1 MEQSIAIEP
10 DGGEVSAARI
20 IGRAKMMFVHQKQAI
35 GFTSEHPRAPGAAV
49 RTAAVAQAAS
59 TAAEASAARPAPEA
73 LPKAA
78 SFVPSIRLLGILLLA
93 ASLGLTIVRK
103 LKPAL
108 GPPLLSAALLI
119 GLCQAS
125 LGQGDADLEGPGLAA
140 FLTTLASGATLFEN
154 VRIFDGKSA
163 ALSPPSN
170 VLVRGN
176 VIERISVNP
185 IVVETNADVH
195 VIAGNGRV
203 LMPGLIDAH
212 WHAFMATTPQMVL
225 MTADPSYLLLLAA
238 RQAQATLMRGFT
250 TIRDLGGPVFG
261 LKRAIDEGVMI
272 GPRIY
277 PSGAFISQTS
287 GHGDFRFSFEVPR
300 TLGGP
305 LSHSEIE
312 GIAAIADSP
321 DEVRLRAREQLRQ
334 GASQIKL
341 MAGGGV
347 ASPYNPIESTQ
358 YTEAEIRAAVEAADS
373 WGTYVTVHAYTPRA
387 IRQAV
392 AAGVKCIEHGQLIDE
407 PTAKLLAD
415 KGIWWSLQPF
425 LNDEDASPLVNPVS
439 QRKAL
444 EVFAGTDN
452 AYKLAKKYKIKTAF
466 GTDILFDARLA
477 GRQGAILAKMVRW
490 YTPAEA
496 LKMATADNGELMAL
510 SGFINPYPGKLGVV
524 EEGGLADLLLVDG
537 NPLEN
542 IQLVADPDKNF
553 LIIMKDGVI
562 YKNTLPR

>member
-1 MEQSIAIEP
+1 MNRKRNWAP
-10 DGGEVSAARI
+10 
-20 IGRAKMMFVHQKQAI
+20 IGAVL
-35 GFTSEHPRAPGAAV
+35 TVGAV
-49 RTAAVAQAAS
+49 CLVF
-59 TAAEASAARPAPEA
+59 A
-73 LPKAA
+73 L
-78 SFVPSIRLLGILLLA
+78 S
-93 ASLGLTIVRK
+93 IVRK
-103 LKPAL
+103 LKPVL
-108 GPPLLSAALLI
+108 CPLLVLAALSG

-125 LGQGDADLEGPGLAA
+125 LGQGDADLEAPGLAPFPTPSA
-140 FLTTLASGATLFEN
+140 GGAATLFQN

-163 ALSPPSN
+163 ALSAPSN

-176 VIERISVNP
+176 TIERISVNP
-185 IVVETNADVH
+185 ITVDTNTKVLVISAD
-195 VIAGNGRV
+195 GRV

-212 WHAFMATTPQMVL
+212 WHAFMAATSQMLL
-225 MTADPSYLLLLAA
+225 MTADSSYLHLLAA
-238 RQAQATLMRGFT
+238 RQAEATLMRGFT
-250 TIRDLGGPVFG
+250 TVRDCGGPVFG

-300 TLGGP
+300 PPGGP
-305 LSHSEIE
+305 LSHSEVE

-347 ASPYNPIESTQ
+347 NSPHNPIESTQ
-358 YTEAEIRAAVEAADS
+358 YTEAEIRAAVEAAEN

-392 AAGVKCIEHGQLIDE
+392 AAGVKCIEHGHLIDE

-415 KGIWWSLQPF
+415 KGIWWSLQP
-425 LNDEDASPLVNPVS
+425 LTYDEDVFARMDPVS
-439 QRKAL
+439 QRKAQ
-444 EVFAGTDN
+444 EIWAGTDN
-452 AYKLAKKYKIKTAF
+452 AYKLAKKYNVKTAF
-466 GTDILFDARLA
+466 GTDILFDAGA
-477 GRQGAILAKMVRW
+477 ASRQGAYLAKMVRW

-496 LKMATADNGELMAL
+496 LKMATGDNGELMAL

-524 EEGGLADLLLVDG
+524 EEGALADLLLVDG

-542 IQLVADPDKNF
+542 IKLVEDPGKNF
-553 LIIMKDGVI
+553 LVIMKDGTI
-562 YKNTLPR
+562 YKNTLPK

>member
-1 MEQSIAIEP
+1 LNSK
-10 DGGEVSAARI
+10 SSW
-20 IGRAKMMFVHQKQAI
+20 
-35 GFTSEHPRAPGAAV
+35 T
-49 RTAAVAQAAS
+49 
-59 TAAEASAARPAPEA
+59 
-73 LPKAA
+73 
-78 SFVPSIRLLGILLLA
+78 LLLA
-93 ASLGLTIVRK
+93 A
-103 LKPAL
+103 AL
-108 GPPLLSAALLI
+108 VV
-119 GLCQAS
+119 GLCQPS
-125 LGQGDADLEGPGLAA
+125 RGQSELDAPDAA
-140 FLTTLASGATLFEN
+140 PPITVSSGATTLFQN
-154 VRIFDGKSA
+154 VRIFDGKTAGLSA
-163 ALSPPSN
+163 PSN
-170 VLVRGN
+170 VLVGGN
-176 VIERISVNP
+176 TIERISVNP
-185 IVVETNADVH
+185 ITVDTNGSVQ
-195 VIAGNGRV
+195 VIAANGRV

-212 WHAFMATTPQMVL
+212 WHAFMTSTPQMLL
-225 MTADPSYLLLLAA
+225 MTADPSYLQLLAA
-238 RQAQATLMRGFT
+238 RQAAATLMRGFT
-250 TIRDLGGPVFG
+250 TVRDMGGPVFG

-305 LSHSEIE
+305 LSHSEVE

-358 YTEAEIRAAVEAADS
+358 YTEPEIRAAVEAADN

-407 PTAKLLAD
+407 PTARLLAD

-425 LNDEDASPLVNPVS
+425 LDDEDQSPLVNPVS
-439 QRKAL
+439 RKKAL

-466 GTDILFDARLA
+466 GTDILFSAKVA
-477 GRQGAILAKMVRW
+477 NRQGAQLAKLVRW
-490 YTPAEA
+490 YTPTEA
-496 LKMATADNGELMAL
+496 LKMATADNGELLAL

-524 EEGGLADLLLVDG
+524 QEGALADLLLVDG

-542 IQLVADPDKNF
+542 IKLVEDPDKSF
-553 LIIMKDGVI
+553 LVIMKDGVI
-562 YKNTLPR
+562 YKNTLPK

>member
-1 MEQSIAIEP
+1 MNSKSRF
-10 DGGEVSAARI
+10 DRSFGMTMTR
-20 IGRAKMMFVHQKQAI
+20 
-35 GFTSEHPRAPGAAV
+35 TSV
-49 RTAAVAQAAS
+49 
-59 TAAEASAARPAPEA
+59 
-73 LPKAA
+73 
-78 SFVPSIRLLGILLLA
+78 LA
-93 ASLGLTIVRK
+93 A
-103 LKPAL
+103 
-108 GPPLLSAALLI
+108 LSI
-119 GLCQAS
+119 CLCQAS
-125 LGQGDADLEGPGLAA
+125 LAQDQDLAAPGLAP
-140 FLTTLASGATLFEN
+140 FPNTLASGAATLFQN

-163 ALSPPSN
+163 ALSAPSD

-176 VIERISVNP
+176 TIERISASP
-185 IVVETNADVH
+185 IAVDQNTNVRI
-195 VIAGNGRV
+195 IAANGRV

-212 WHAFMATTPQMVL
+212 WHAFMAATPQMLL
-225 MTADPSYLLLLAA
+225 MIGDPNYLQLLAA
-238 RQAQATLMRGFT
+238 RQAEATLMRGFT
-250 TIRDLGGPVFG
+250 TIRDCGGPVFG

-287 GHGDFRFSFEVPR
+287 GHGDFRFSFELPR
-300 TLGGP
+300 MPGGP
-305 LSHSEIE
+305 LSHSEVE
-312 GIAAIADSP
+312 GVAAIADSP
-321 DEVRLRAREQLRQ
+321 DEVRLRTREQLRQ

-358 YTEAEIRAAVEAADS
+358 FTEPEIRAAVEAADN
-373 WGTYVTVHAYTPRA
+373 WGTYVTVHAYTPRS

-407 PTAKLLAD
+407 PTAQLLAE

-425 LNDEDASPLVNPVS
+425 VENEDTMATLSPVS
-439 QRKAL
+439 RKKAL

-466 GTDILFDARLA
+466 GTDILFDAKLCSL
-477 GRQGAILAKMVRW
+477 QGAQLAKLVRW

-496 LKMATADNGELMAL
+496 LRMATSDNGELMAL

-524 EEGGLADLLLVDG
+524 EEGALPDLLLVDG

-542 IQLVADPDKNF
+542 IKLVADPDKNF
-553 LIIMKDGVI
+553 LVIMKDGII
-562 YKNTLPR
+562 YKNTLPK

>member
-1 MEQSIAIEP
+1 L
-10 DGGEVSAARI
+10 V
-20 IGRAKMMFVHQKQAI
+20 
-35 GFTSEHPRAPGAAV
+35 
-49 RTAAVAQAAS
+49 
-59 TAAEASAARPAPEA
+59 
-73 LPKAA
+73 
-78 SFVPSIRLLGILLLA
+78 LA
-93 ASLGLTIVRK
+93 A
-103 LKPAL
+103 AL
-108 GPPLLSAALLI
+108 VVA
-119 GLCQAS
+119 LCQAS
-125 LGQGDADLEGPGLAA
+125 RGQSELDAPDAA
-140 FLTTLASGATLFEN
+140 PPITVASGATTLFRN
-154 VRIFDGKSA
+154 VRIFDGKTGLSA
-163 ALSPPSN
+163 PSN

-176 VIERISVNP
+176 TIERISVNP
-185 IVVETNADVH
+185 ITVDTNGSVQ
-195 VIAGNGRV
+195 VIAANGRV

-212 WHAFMATTPQMVL
+212 WHAFMASTPQMLL
-225 MTADPSYLLLLAA
+225 MTGDPSYLHLLAA
-238 RQAQATLMRGFT
+238 RQAAATLMRGFT
-250 TIRDLGGPVFG
+250 TVRDMGGPVFG

-305 LSHSEIE
+305 LSHSEVE

-334 GASQIKL
+334 GASQIKV
-341 MAGGGV
+341 MAGGGI

-358 YTEAEIRAAVEAADS
+358 YTEPEIRAAVEAADN

-392 AAGVKCIEHGQLIDE
+392 SAGVKCIEHGQLIDE
-407 PTAKLLAD
+407 PTARLLAD

-425 LNDEDASPLVNPVS
+425 LDDEDQSPLVNPVS
-439 QRKAL
+439 RKKAL

-466 GTDILFDARLA
+466 GTDILFSAKVA
-477 GRQGAILAKMVRW
+477 NRQGAQLAKLVRW
-490 YTPAEA
+490 YTPTEA
-496 LKMATADNGELMAL
+496 LKMATADNGELLAL

-524 EEGGLADLLLVDG
+524 QEGALADLLLVDG

-542 IQLVADPDKNF
+542 IKLVEDPDKSF
-553 LIIMKDGVI
+553 LVIMKDGVI
-562 YKNTLPR
+562 YKNTLPK